1 MSINSRL
8 GTCERS
14 FKNRELVLFWL
25 KTMQALGGFSD
36 YWKFGDFESW
46 PSESQELGYLYGLV
60 FEVNSAVM
68 LAACRLREHTS
79 WASLFG
85 IAMLNST
92 STPTFP
98 ETPEIVSVWREK
110 VCKFAE
116 EVVAL
121 GQAVELISGRYF
133 DGHEVLFGDTQQEI
147 ACSHERARLLAQS
160 YNCFADEND
169 AQRIDMQSIEKR
181 QGPRL
186 AQLLNDWSM
195 TARSKALAAQG
206 KIFEARDEVVAWLTA
221 NTPTTDG

>member
-14 FKNRELVLFWL
+14 LKIREWVLFWL
-25 KTMQALGGFSD
+25 KRMQAQGGFSD

-68 LAACRLREHTS
+68 LAACRLRDQAS
-79 WASLFG
+79 WANLLG

-92 STPTFP
+92 STPTLP
-98 ETPEIVSVWREK
+98 GTPDIVCVWRKK
-110 VCKFAE
+110 VCNFAE

-121 GQAVELISGRYF
+121 GQAVKLISERYF
-133 DGHEVLFGDTQQEI
+133 DGHEVLFVDSQQEI
-147 ACSHERARLLAQS
+147 TFSLERASLLAQS
-160 YNCFADEND
+160 YNCFAAEND
-169 AQRIDMQSIEKR
+169 ALRIDMQSIEKR

-186 AQLLNDWSM
+186 GQLLNNWSM

-206 KIFEARDEVVAWLTA
+206 RIFEARDEVVAWLTA
-221 NTPTTDG
+221 NTPI